1 MARIKTFKAGSTY
14 DFANYYD
21 ASNDAIAQATTT
33 QFGLTSGTARLQI
46 TGTGFVYRSTGP
58 VAGTVTAL
66 TLTDNG
72 TQILSIDQLGL
83 SLAQL
88 YKLLGDPAAFS
99 AFLFGGNDTFAG
111 TATADYVTGFGGA
124 DSLVG
129 GAGDDVLSGDAG
141 NDYLRGDAGA
151 DTLRGG
157 TGNDT
162 VSGGDGADQLYGDA
176 GDDRLYGGADSD
188 VLAGGS
194 GNDRLVGD
202 LGNDTLYG
210 SAGNDSLTA
219 GDGNDVLYGA
229 SDPLGNETGGN
240 MLDGG
245 LGNDTIYIGGARD
258 TVYGGVGDDRV
269 FSDELFTD
277 AKVTVYGGDGNDS
290 IHVGGIAYG
299 EGGSDTLLG
308 WRGHDLLDGGA
319 GNDWLSGIDY
329 SNMAAGTT
337 VEDTLSGG
345 IGDDTLIGYNNDL
358 LYGGAGA
365 DKLTGSA
372 FAYGEDGNDTIIASV
387 DENFSIPAGGILAG
401 GAGDDVISG
410 ALDGFTVDVGTGKD
424 TVIAGVASFDI
435 LNFGAGDLLDL
446 SAIDADPNVAGNQAF
461 TWIGGQTF
469 SQKAGELR
477 FDTAS
482 HALSGDLD
490 GDGYAEF
497 TLTLTDT
504 AAVNPGTSLK
514 L

>member
-1 MARIKTFKAGSTY
+1 MARIKTFKAGTTY
-14 DFANYYD
+14 DFGDYYD
-21 ASNDAIAQATTT
+21 ASSDAVVQATAT
-33 QFGLTSGTARLQI
+33 QYVLTSGTARLQI

-72 TQILSIDQLGL
+72 TQILSIDKLGL

-111 TATADYVTGFGGA
+111 TATADSVTGFGGA

-141 NDYLRGDAGA
+141 NDYLRGDAG
-151 DTLRGG
+151 DDSLRGG
-157 TGNDT
+157 AGNDT
-162 VSGGDGADQLYGDA
+162 ASGSEGADQIYGDA
-176 GDDRLYGGADSD
+176 GDDRLYGGIDSD
-188 VLAGGS
+188 MLAGGS

-210 SAGNDSLTA
+210 SAGNDSLTG

-229 SDPLGNETGGN
+229 GDPLGNETGGN

-258 TVYGGVGDDRV
+258 TIYGGIGDDRI
-269 FSDELFTD
+269 FSDELFSD
-277 AKVTVYGGDGNDS
+277 AKVTVYCGDGNDS

-299 EGGSDTLLG
+299 EEGSDTLIG
-308 WRGHDLLDGGA
+308 WRGHDLLVGGA
-319 GNDWLSGIDY
+319 GNDSLSGRDY
-329 SNMAAGTT
+329 TDMAAGTI

-345 IGDDTLIGYNNDL
+345 EGDDTLVGFNNDL
-358 LYGGAGA
+358 LYGGTGA
-365 DKLTGSA
+365 DKLSGSA
-372 FAYGEDGNDTIIASV
+372 FAYGEAGNDTIIAAL
-387 DENFSIPAGGILAG
+387 DENFSIPSGGRLDG

-435 LNFGAGDLLDL
+435 LHFGADDLLDL
-446 SAIDADPNVAGNQAF
+446 SAIDADPNVSGDQAF
-461 TWIGGQTF
+461 TYVGSKNF
-469 SQKAGELR
+469 SNTAGELR
-477 FDTAS
+477 FDAAS

-504 AAVNPGTSLK
+504 ASINPASNLK